1 MCTHAYVRTHTY
13 VRIHAHNLYPP
24 APRSRD
30 ISAPAPAITLSSSSS
45 SDDDDDGD
53 GVIDLT
59 EPTKM
64 KLAALK
70 KALKAHNLKTSGRKA
85 DLCRRLQRALE
96 ETGGAAAAAKVR
108 ALGPAH
114 GCMGV
119 YMC

>member
-1 MCTHAYVRTHTY
+1 M
-13 VRIHAHNLYPP
+13 
-24 APRSRD
+24 
-30 ISAPAPAITLSSSSS
+30 
-45 SDDDDDGD
+45 
-53 GVIDLT
+53 IDLT